1 MIFPSA
7 PKDSPFPSLT
17 QNPPSNPQGSVPS
30 FSSLDLAAVG
40 TLPGRDFSL
49 YLLPASHPNHL
60 SPRLLPP
67 MTVQGLSH
75 PLSATHS
82 VCCYLWENNPLAVL
96 AKSEIQ
102 QGRELTIPALLRGCF
117 SRARL
122 PPVTSISAGSRRECL
137 PRVPQH
143 SSLNHPAH

>member
-7 PKDSPFPSLT
+7 PPDSPFPSLT
-17 QNPPSNPQGSVPS
+17 QHPSSNPQDSVPS
-30 FSSLDLAAVG
+30 FSSLDLAAAG

-67 MTVQGLSH
+67 MTVQGVSH
-75 PLSATHS
+75 LLSATHS

-102 QGRELTIPALLRGCF
+102 QGRELTNIPALLRGCF

-122 PPVTSISAGSRRECL
+122 PFLLHPGGNVCPGL
-137 PRVPQH
+137 H
-143 SSLNHPAH
+143 STAV